1 VTFRVRGWDL
11 SGSKEE
17 ARGRATRALLDAG
30 ATRLEALVG
39 GHVASFGD
47 VCFQTDTRLQHEL
60 LRPDG
65 KRYHR
70 ESIARARRRL
80 RDNGFITSTRIFTN
94 DPIPGA
100 KYNRGCSTRGTT
112 LKAFNWRRLQ
122 LKNPFSR
129 AARRELRI
137 KQAQAARAAGEL
149 VRAPARP
156 PAPEVQREP
165 GPRYSSPAHTPAA
178 PPMDPDM
185 AAAIETARSAH
196 EQRQQ
201 RAAAARVGQVPAGA
215 AAPER
220 PPPD

>member
-1 VTFRVRGWDL
+1 L
-11 SGSKEE
+11 SGSKDE
-17 ARGRATRALLDAG
+17 AKGRATRALLEAG

-60 LRPDG
+60 FRPDG

-100 KYNRGCSTRGTT
+100 KYNKGCSTRGTT
-112 LKAFNWRRLQ
+112 LKTFNWRSVA

-129 AARRELRI
+129 RARRELRVS
-137 KQAQAARAAGEL
+137 QAQAARAAGEL
-149 VRAPARP
+149 VRVPTQR
-156 PAPEVQREP
+156 PAPDVPREP
-165 GPRYSSPAHTPAA
+165 GPRYSSPPSS
-178 PPMDPDM
+178 PPKLDPEM
-185 AAAIETARSAH
+185 AALIETARSAH
-196 EQRQQ
+196 EQRE
-201 RAAAARVGQVPAGA
+201 RAAAARVGQVPVRAV
-215 AAPER
+215 APER